1 VADAELPDGVDRAWS
16 TPFGDGGSIVILTT
30 REVPE
35 VSVSVAVT
43 DPTCDAASVLS
54 EVSLERGSR

>member
-1 VADAELPDGVDRAWS
+1 MADAELPDGVDRAWS